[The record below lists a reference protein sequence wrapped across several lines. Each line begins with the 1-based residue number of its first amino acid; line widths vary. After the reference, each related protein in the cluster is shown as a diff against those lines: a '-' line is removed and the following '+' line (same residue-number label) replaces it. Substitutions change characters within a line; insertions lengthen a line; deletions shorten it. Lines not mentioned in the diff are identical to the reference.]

1 MLKKKMA
8 AGVVALAMVSTL
20 GLSACSNGS
29 SDSSSSSASGG
40 AASGSI
46 PKPDVSC
53 DIPATNLDDSKIDTS
68 KVEGEI
74 TFQTQ
79 GLKTDFGDFFTKKI
93 KEFEDA
99 NPGVKIKWTD
109 QAGGAEFD
117 QTITAQATNCQMAD
131 VVNVPSSTILALS
144 KSNLLM
150 DFDVKAPGIGDK
162 FVKTIWDS
170 TELGANKHHTALPWY
185 FGPYITTYNK
195 EVFKRAGLDEN
206 TSPKTMEEMFDYAA
220 KVGADGKG
228 DYGIY
233 GSPQWYMTAQLHG
246 MGVSLMNADK
256 T

>member
-40 AASGSI
+40 AVSGSI
-46 PKPDVSC
+46 PKPDVAC

-109 QAGGAEFD
+109 QAGGRIRPDHYRSGNQLPDGRRCERSF
-117 QTITAQATNCQMAD
+117 
-131 VVNVPSSTILALS
+131 LHH
-144 KSNLLM
+144 
-150 DFDVKAPGIGDK
+150 PGP
-162 FVKTIWDS
+162 VQVQPP
-170 TELGANKHHTALPWY
+170 H
-185 FGPYITTYNK
+185 
-195 EVFKRAGLDEN
+195 GL
-206 TSPKTMEEMFDYAA
+206 
-220 KVGADGKG
+220 
-228 DYGIY
+228 
-233 GSPQWYMTAQLHG
+233 
-246 MGVSLMNADK
+246 
-256 T
+256 

>member
-1 MLKKKMA
+1 MLKKRMA
-8 AGVVALAMVSTL
+8 AGVVALAMMSTL

-29 SDSSSSSASGG
+29 DSSSNSASSGS
-40 AASGSI
+40 ASGSI

-162 FVKTIWDS
+162 CAQAH
-170 TELGANKHHTALPWY
+170 GA
-185 FGPYITTYNK
+185 
-195 EVFKRAGLDEN
+195 
-206 TSPKTMEEMFDYAA
+206 
-220 KVGADGKG
+220 
-228 DYGIY
+228 
-233 GSPQWYMTAQLHG
+233 
-246 MGVSLMNADK
+246 
-256 T
+256 

>member
-1 MLKKKMA
+1 MLKKRMA
-8 AGVVALAMVSTL
+8 AGVVALAMMSTL

-29 SDSSSSSASGG
+29 DSSSNSASSGS
-40 AASGSI
+40 ASGSI

-144 KSNLLM
+144 KSNVLM
-150 DFDVKAPGIGDK
+150 DLDVKALGIGDK
-162 FVKTIWDS
+162 FVQTIWDS
-170 TELGANKHHTALPWY
+170 TKLGAVP
-185 FGPYITTYNK
+185 
-195 EVFKRAGLDEN
+195 
-206 TSPKTMEEMFDYAA
+206 TSPPTTRKFSSAQAWMKTPLPRPWKRCSTTPLRSA
-220 KVGADGKG
+220 
-228 DYGIY
+228 
-233 GSPQWYMTAQLHG
+233 QTARVITESTAPRSG
-246 MGVSLMNADK
+246 